1 MKIVFLFIGLLFCL
15 SVYGGDKK
23 YSDRSPASVIKAAKA
38 KKQAKKEH
46 RQKYLVLSLVRST
59 RTRYHA
65 ISALIKSMPD
75 NVKNSFRS
83 LASSNRVDLRKPLNM
98 TVFENRDFKLGNRKD
113 RFVWKASEKAYYYQ
127 GKKLFFDK
135 RLSAKQNFEKLK
147 SVFSKKASLID
158 FFIHKAHAQDLNEV
172 IFDLNYILYVG
183 SVDDEQQLINE
194 LGSDYIMRAEDKM
207 VRLAQKNRFL
217 SMECSMGAHSMEAR
231 IILGDGSAENRTE
244 LVAQDLGQGKINLA
258 VIENGVWND
267 QPNIAESAA
276 PLLSQ
281 NIFNEVC
288 MNMSSVEVQQ
298 TSEGIWYYGNG
309 SAVEH

>member
-1 MKIVFLFIGLLFCL
+1 MKSVFLFIGLMFCL

-23 YSDRSPASVIKAAKA
+23 YIDRSPASIIKAAKA
-38 KKQAKKEH
+38 KKQAIKEH
-46 RQKYLVLSLVRST
+46 RQKFLIMSLVRST

-65 ISALIKSMPD
+65 ISALIKTMSD
-75 NVKNSFRS
+75 DTKKSYRR
-83 LASSNRVDLRKPLNM
+83 LASSNRVDLRKPLKM
-98 TVFENRDFKLGNRKD
+98 TVFENLDFKVGTRID
-113 RFVWKASEKAYYYQ
+113 RFVWNSEEKAYYYRGQ
-127 GKKLFFDK
+127 KLSFDQ
-135 RLSAKQNFEKLK
+135 RLSPQKNFQQLK
-147 SVFSKKASLID
+147 SMLTKKASLLDLLIP
-158 FFIHKAHAQDLNEV
+158 KAYAQDLNEV

-207 VRLAQKNRFL
+207 VRLAQQNRFL
-217 SMECSMGAHSMEAR
+217 SMECSMGAGSMEAR
-231 IILGDGSAENRTE
+231 IVLGDGSAENRTE
-244 LVAQDLGQGKINLA
+244 LVAQDLGQGQINLA
-258 VIENGVWND
+258 VVENGVWND
-267 QPNIAESAA
+267 QPNISESAA